1 MIIQLSVIYLTEMLN
16 RGVTFETKALK
27 TFEKKFSMKK
37 KILFNSKIP
46 LFLDFL
52 LILKILNKTLVKYL
66 CILKALSFRMPSN
79 KSKLNLNL
87 KTISQPF
94 LQKP

>member
-1 MIIQLSVIYLTEMLN
+1 
-16 RGVTFETKALK
+16 
-27 TFEKKFSMKK
+27 
-37 KILFNSKIP
+37 
-46 LFLDFL
+46 